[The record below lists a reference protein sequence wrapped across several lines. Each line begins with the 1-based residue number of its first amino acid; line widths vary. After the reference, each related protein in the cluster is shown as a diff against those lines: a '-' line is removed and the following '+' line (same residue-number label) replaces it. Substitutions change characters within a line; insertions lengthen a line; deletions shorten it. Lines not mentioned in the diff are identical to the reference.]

1 MLSPMMRRTVVLAA
15 LVSLLAA
22 CVTSRAPVQQRTTQG
37 PTAETFWTAAILVQN
52 GRAPTFEEKRHW
64 EDDIDARIAAYLR
77 THQEAANSL
86 TAASFR
92 FHKQVVVGMDKE
104 QVRILLGEPVRASTD
119 PAEMQNVA
127 RSYWP
132 SIRGKASEVLVYP
145 LGWAF
150 FFERDKL
157 IDITQYVPSGT

>member
-1 MLSPMMRRTVVLAA
+1 MRRSVLLAV

-22 CVTSRAPVQQRTTQG
+22 CLTSRAPVQQRTTQG
-37 PTAETFWTAAILVQN
+37 PTAETFWSAAVLMQN

-77 THQEAANSL
+77 THPAAANSL
-86 TAASFR
+86 SVASFR

-127 RSYWP
+127 RRY
-132 SIRGKASEVLVYP
+132 
-145 LGWAF
+145 
-150 FFERDKL
+150 
-157 IDITQYVPSGT
+157 

>member
-1 MLSPMMRRTVVLAA
+1 MRRTVLLIAI
-15 LVSLLAA
+15 VSLLAG
-22 CVTSRAPVQQRTTQG
+22 CSMRSRAPVQQRTTQG
-37 PTAETFWTAAILVQN
+37 PTAETFWTAAIIMQN

-64 EDDIDARIAAYLR
+64 EDEIDARIAAYLR
-77 THQEAANSL
+77 AHPEAASSL
-86 TAASFR
+86 TLGSFR

-104 QVRILLGEPVRASTD
+104 QVKILLGEPVRASTD

-132 SIRGKASEVLVYP
+132 SIRGKAGEVLVYP
-145 LGWAF
+145 LGWAL

-157 IDITQYVPSGT
+157 VDITQYVPSRT

>member
-1 MLSPMMRRTVVLAA
+1 MRRTVLLITA
-15 LVSLLAA
+15 VSLLAG
-22 CVTSRAPVQQRTTQG
+22 CSMRSRTPVQQRTTQG
-37 PTAETFWTAAILVQN
+37 PTAEMFWTAAILVQN

-77 THQEAANSL
+77 THQDAASSL
-86 TAASFR
+86 TASAFR
-92 FHKQVVVGMDKE
+92 FHKQVVIGMDKE

-127 RSYWP
+127 RVYWP
-132 SIRGKASEVLVYP
+132 SIRGKATEVLVYP
-145 LGWAF
+145 LGWAL

-157 IDITQYVPSGT
+157 IDITQYIPSGT

>member
-1 MLSPMMRRTVVLAA
+1 MMRRTVLLIA
-15 LVSLLAA
+15 LVSLLAG
-22 CVTSRAPVQQRTTQG
+22 CGMRSRAPVQQRTTQG
-37 PTAETFWTAAILVQN
+37 PTAEMFWTAAILVQN

-77 THQEAANSL
+77 THQDVASSL
-86 TAASFR
+86 TVSAFR

-127 RSYWP
+127 RAYWP

-157 IDITQYVPSGT
+157 LDITQYVPSGT

>member
-22 CVTSRAPVQQRTTQG
+22 CVTSRAPVRQRTTQG

-77 THQEAANSL
+77 THQAAANSL

>member
-1 MLSPMMRRTVVLAA
+1 MRRTVLLAV
-15 LVSLLAA
+15 LVSLAAA

-37 PTAETFWTAAILVQN
+37 PTAEAFWTAAILVQN

-64 EDDIDARIAAYLR
+64 EDHIDSRIAAYLR
-77 THQEAANSL
+77 AHPEAANAL
-86 TAASFR
+86 TLASFR

-127 RSYWP
+127 RGYWP

-157 IDITQYVPSGT
+157 IDITQYVASGT

>member
-1 MLSPMMRRTVVLAA
+1 MRRTAVLAA

-77 THQEAANSL
+77 THQEAAHSL

-132 SIRGKASEVLVYP
+132 SIRGKASEVLVYS

>member
-1 MLSPMMRRTVVLAA
+1 MMRRTVVLIVA
-15 LVSLLAA
+15 LTLLAG
-22 CVTSRAPVQQRTTQG
+22 CSSMRSRAPVQQRTTQG
-37 PTAETFWTAAILVQN
+37 PTAEQFWTAAILVQN

-77 THQEAANSL
+77 THQEASSAL
-86 TAASFR
+86 TISAFR

-127 RSYWP
+127 RGYWP

-157 IDITQYVPSGT
+157 VDITQYVPAGS

>member
-1 MLSPMMRRTVVLAA
+1 MRRTAVLAA

-22 CVTSRAPVQQRTTQG
+22 CVASRPPVQQRTTQG
-37 PTAETFWTAAILVQN
+37 PTAETFWTAAVLVQN

-77 THQEAANSL
+77 AHQEAANSL
-86 TAASFR
+86 TVASFR
-92 FHKQVVVGMDKE
+92 FHKQVVVGMDKQ

-127 RSYWP
+127 RRYWP

-150 FFERDKL
+150 FFERDKVV
-157 IDITQYVPSGT
+157 DITQYVPSGT

>member
-1 MLSPMMRRTVVLAA
+1 MRRTVLVVA
-15 LVSLLAA
+15 LVSLLSGCASS
-22 CVTSRAPVQQRTTQG
+22 SRAPVQQRTTQG
-37 PTAETFWTAAILVQN
+37 PTAEAFWTAAILVQN

-77 THQEAANSL
+77 THQEAANALSV
-86 TAASFR
+86 ASFR

-127 RSYWP
+127 RTYWP

-157 IDITQYVPSGT
+157 VDITQYVPSGT

>member
-1 MLSPMMRRTVVLAA
+1 MRRTVVLIAVLS
-15 LVSLLAA
+15 LVAGCA
-22 CVTSRAPVQQRTTQG
+22 MRSRAPLQQRTTQG
-37 PTAETFWTAAILVQN
+37 PTAEMFWSAAILVQN

-77 THQEAANSL
+77 THHEAANSL
-86 TAASFR
+86 TVASFR

-104 QVRILLGEPVRASTD
+104 QVKILLGEPLRTSTD
-119 PAEMQNVA
+119 AAEMQNVA
-127 RSYWP
+127 RGYWP
-132 SIRGKASEVLVYP
+132 SIRGKASEVHVYP

-157 IDITQYVPSGT
+157 VDITQYVPSGT

>member
-1 MLSPMMRRTVVLAA
+1 MMRRTAVLAA
-15 LVSLLAA
+15 ILLVLGGCMTARSK
-22 CVTSRAPVQQRTTQG
+22 TVQQRTTQG
-37 PTAETFWTAAILVQN
+37 PTAEQFWTAAILVQN

-77 THQEAANSL
+77 THQEAASAL
-86 TAASFR
+86 TVSAFR

-104 QVRILLGEPVRASTD
+104 QVKILLGEPTRTSTD

-127 RSYWP
+127 RGYWP
-132 SIRGKASEVLVYP
+132 AVRGKASEVLVYP

-150 FFERDKL
+150 FLERDKVV
-157 IDITQYVPSGT
+157 DITQYVPAGS